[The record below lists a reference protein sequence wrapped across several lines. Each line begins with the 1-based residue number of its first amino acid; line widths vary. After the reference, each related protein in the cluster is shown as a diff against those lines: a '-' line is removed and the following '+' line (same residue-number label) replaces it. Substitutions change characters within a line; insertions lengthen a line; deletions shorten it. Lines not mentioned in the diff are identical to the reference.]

1 MKIWIVMRANEHGE
15 SPKLPCPYP
24 TEEAANAHVEEAMR
38 EEWELY
44 GAEDDDTGERMP
56 YPDDWQAA
64 QERVLKNFTD
74 GSWTPFE
81 ITAHDV
87 DFGPVVEAAGD
98 MLAALKAIMPYAQ
111 SRIEDMNETPDEHS
125 AKATAAFENAQRII
139 AEMEGNTNG

>member
-1 MKIWIVMRANEHGE
+1 MKIWIVTRANEYGKK
-15 SPKLPCPYP
+15 PTLPVPYP

-44 GAEDDDTGERMP
+44 GAEDDDTGERLP
-56 YPDDWQAA
+56 YLGDWRAA
-64 QERVLKNFTD
+64 QDRILKGFTD

-98 MLAALKAIMPYAQ
+98 MLATLINLLKPG
-111 SRIEDMNETPDEHS
+111 SVCGSVIEDGRDLLARIGHGVREVS
-125 AKATAAFENAQRII
+125 AND
-139 AEMEGNTNG
+139 

>member
-1 MKIWIVMRANEHGE
+1 MKIWIVARANENGE
-15 SPKLPCPYP
+15 GPKLPVPYP

-44 GAEDDDTGERMP
+44 GAEDDDTGERLP
-56 YPDDWQAA
+56 YPDDWRAA
-64 QERVLKNFTD
+64 QETILKSFTD

-98 MLAALKAIMPYAQ
+98 MLAVLINLLKPG
-111 SRIEDMNETPDEHS
+111 SVCGSVIEDGRDLL
-125 AKATAAFENAQRII
+125 ARIGHGVR
-139 AEMEGNTNG
+139 EDRTND